1 MKRRLLTLTALILGL
16 TAMAESY
23 VPREGEVKFKMLR
36 TTQNEAIHEVRNSPF
51 TKHFYSHPTYK
62 IIDLDAA
69 KPLHDYLGIGVSMT
83 DASCWL
89 LSQIDAE
96 ARNEFLKNTFTKSGL
111 NLSIVRLNCGSSDYA
126 TELYNYNDHK
136 GDVEMKNFS
145 IARDEKYM
153 IPTIKM
159 LNNYNPDIY
168 YFSSIWSV
176 PGWMKTS
183 GEMCGGALLDEHM
196 PSFANYWA
204 AYLKAY
210 KEQGIE
216 IDAITIQNEPL
227 TDQRGG
233 CPATFVSAKQEAQ
246 LAGKYLPQSF
256 KKAGIKTKIWIHD
269 HQYDAYKRVLEI
281 LEDKEVVR
289 QIDAVAWHPYDGE
302 PYMIREVKAKHPNI
316 PMHLTERGPNFAM
329 SDVQDVKWWADVVF
343 GAFNNGCQS
352 YCSWNLVLDADGQP
366 NVGKFP
372 CGGLY
377 TIDIKNSTF
386 TESTQVKLFRQFSPY
401 VERGAKVLS
410 IEQPGDTI
418 SVVAFQNPDGNY
430 VVCIVAK
437 NVPNKRQNL
446 QIKYRGEY
454 MLVSLPFNTWS
465 MTTILIE
472 K

>member
-1 MKRRLLTLTALILGL
+1 MKRFITTLAMLSFCFM
-16 TAMAESY
+16 AMAESY
-23 VPREGEVKFKMLR
+23 VPREGEVKFKMLQ
-36 TTQNEAIHEVRNSPF
+36 TTENRAIHEVRNSPF
-51 TKHFYSHPTYK
+51 TKHYYSHPSYK

-69 KPLHDYLGIGVSMT
+69 KPMHDYLGIGASMT

-89 LSQIDAE
+89 LSQVDAE
-96 ARNEFLKNTFTKSGL
+96 VRHSFFKKIFMKSGL

-145 IARDEKYM
+145 VARDEIYM

-159 LNNYNPDIY
+159 LKNYNPDIY
-168 YFSSIWSV
+168 LFSSIWSV

-183 GEMCGGALLDEHM
+183 GEMCGGALLDEHI

-210 KEQGIE
+210 KERGIE
-216 IDAITIQNEPL
+216 IDAMTIQNEPL

-233 CPATFVSAKQEAQ
+233 CPATLISAEQEAQ
-246 LAGKYLPQSF
+246 LAGKYLPKAF
-256 KKAGIKTKIWIHD
+256 KKAGVDTKIWIHD
-269 HQYDAYKRVLEI
+269 HNYETYKRVLDI
-281 LEDKEVVR
+281 LENKDVVR
-289 QIDAVAWHPYDGE
+289 HIDAIAWHPYNGKPD
-302 PYMIREVKAKHPNI
+302 MICEVKSKYPNI
-316 PMHLTERGPNFAM
+316 PMHLTERGPNLAM
-329 SDVQDVKWWADVVF
+329 ADVQDVKWWADVVF

-352 YCSWNLVLDADGQP
+352 YCSWNLVLDADGKP

-372 CGGLY
+372 CGGLF
-377 TIDIKNSTF
+377 TIDVENNTF
-386 TESTQVKLFRQFSPY
+386 AESTQAKLFRQFSPY
-401 VERGAKVLS
+401 VDRGAKVLS
-410 IEQPGDTI
+410 IEQPSDTVCAI
-418 SVVAFQNPDGNY
+418 AFQNPDGNY
-430 VVCIVAK
+430 VVCLVAK
-437 NVPNKRQNL
+437 NIPNKRQTL

-454 MLVSLPFNTWS
+454 MLVSLPLNTWS